1 MEGQGVASSSQT
13 EKVACTG
20 RCCNSSNKQRE
31 TVRMF
36 EESIGEA
43 NTTTGLLHHG
53 NTMEKWSGAL

>member
-36 EESIGEA
+36 VPVYEK
-43 NTTTGLLHHG
+43 TG
-53 NTMEKWSGAL
+53 TDRSGPVLEQTA

>member
-1 MEGQGVASSSQT
+1 MASSSQT